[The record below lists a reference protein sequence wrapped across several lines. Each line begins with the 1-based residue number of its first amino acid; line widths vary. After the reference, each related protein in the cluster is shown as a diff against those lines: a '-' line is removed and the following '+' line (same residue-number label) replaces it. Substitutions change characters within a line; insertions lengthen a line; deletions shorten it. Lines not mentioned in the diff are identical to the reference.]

1 MDILHD
7 NHSSFRYVGVQAIS
21 ALQPLAVI
29 GSALYGTK
37 VYPATFDPECDAY
50 AYSSDGGSNMTYFD
64 AYTLRS
70 LTPSVSTTF
79 RTLTAQQD
87 GLEGLG
93 DYTLAFYKN
102 TTNQPFSTNGKTCD
116 NMPRLF
122 NTSVSAAPYLPVG
135 VVGNVTAQDPFFP
148 GGKTWEGVQGVRID
162 TAFIE
167 RNYLDCKMFAG
178 YSGTGSGD

>member
-1 MDILHD
+1 VDILHD
-7 NHSSFRYVGVQAIS
+7 NYSSFRYVGVQAIS
-21 ALQPLAVI
+21 ALQPLAVV

-37 VYPATFDPECDAY
+37 VHPATFEPECDAY
-50 AYSSDGGSNMTYFD
+50 AYTSDSGSNTTHFD
-64 AYTLRS
+64 AYTIGS
-70 LTPSVSTTF
+70 STASVSTIF
-79 RTLTAQQD
+79 RTLAIQQ
-87 GLEGLG
+87 GGAEGLG
-93 DYTLAFYKN
+93 DYTLEFYKN
-102 TTNQPFSTNGKTCD
+102 ITNQPFSTNGKICD